1 MTPNNKR
8 SAVIRRARQNKRS
21 GMEVGSKKPFTKVW
35 NIASQPYPASINSM
49 NGDNVVHNVRQWAD
63 LGPFIT
69 SSAGG
74 EVDGSQSFQVSLIPG
89 ITSWLS
95 VFDQYRIALIEVWA
109 TLQCSSGQAIID
121 GFRWGNVVDYDDAN
135 NVSFAAMQQYS
146 NMTDSGRNECV
157 YRRFVP
163 HQSMVVGTVGGNQ
176 PSGNIVAGW
185 NDSSRTDVNHFG
197 MKYALQA
204 TSTTVVLSQRVRFHL
219 QFRNN
224 I

>member
-1 MTPNNKR
+1 VN
-8 SAVIRRARQNKRS
+8 RRARQNKSS
-21 GMEVGSKKPFTKVW
+21 GLGSRLPGGSHGVTKVW
-35 NIASQPYPASINSM
+35 NIASQPYPASINAM

-89 ITSWLS
+89 ITSWLA
-95 VFDQYRIALIEVWA
+95 VFDQYRIERIEVWA
-109 TLQCSSGQAIID
+109 TLQCSSGQSIID
-121 GFRWGNVVDYDDAN
+121 GFRWGTVVDYDDSN
-135 NVSFAAMQQYS
+135 NVTFSGMQQYS
-146 NMTDSGRNECV
+146 NMTDSGRNEAV
-157 YRRFVP
+157 YRNFKP
-163 HQSMVVGTVGGNQ
+163 HQTMVVAAVGGQ
-176 PSGNIVAGW
+176 VSSGNIPAGW
-185 NDSSRTDVNHFG
+185 IDSARTDVNHYG
-197 MKYALQA
+197 IKYALQA